1 MNFKD
6 FSKIRVLVV
15 GDLMIDDYTF
25 GKSNRMSPEAPVPV
39 IIPEDRKFI
48 AGGAGNVIENLYEMS
63 ANVSYLGAVGD
74 DDGGKRLKL
83 ILDRKTSNNLLFEN
97 KSKTT
102 EKKRIYLN
110 DKQILRID
118 IEEIEDLKIS
128 SNFKR
133 FIKNINQFDV
143 VILSDYNKGVLNSE
157 TIPYIIKECNIPI
170 IVDPKKE
177 NFSVYKNATI
187 LTPNIEELNNASNML
202 VEDDS
207 SVVAAS
213 KKLIENFGFK
223 YIVTTKGDKGLTIV
237 ANNYVQHIKSD
248 FIKNPDVTG
257 AGDTVISALS
267 LAYHA
272 TKDILLS
279 AQFANYAAYLSVSKK
294 GTASNSIEELRMF
307 KGANEVK

>member
-1 MNFKD
+1 MNFD
-6 FSKIRVLVV
+6 FSKNKVLVI
-15 GDLMIDDYTF
+15 GDFMLDKYTF
-25 GKSNRMSPEAPVPV
+25 GYSNRMSPEAPVPV
-39 IIPEDRKFI
+39 VLPRDKKVVP
-48 AGGAGNVIENLYEMS
+48 GGAGNVVENLYKMK
-63 ANVSYLGAVGD
+63 AKVSCLGSLGND
-74 DDGGKRLKL
+74 KDGIELKN
-83 ILDRKTSNNLLFEN
+83 ILNTKSSNNLFIVNNLATTVKERIYIEN
-97 KSKTT
+97 K
-102 EKKRIYLN
+102 
-110 DKQILRID
+110 QVLRID
-118 IEEIEDLKIS
+118 KENIFNTKIS
-128 SNFKR
+128 KEIKK
-133 FIKNINQFDV
+133 FINTINKFDI

-157 TIPYIIKECNIPI
+157 TIPYIVKECNIPI